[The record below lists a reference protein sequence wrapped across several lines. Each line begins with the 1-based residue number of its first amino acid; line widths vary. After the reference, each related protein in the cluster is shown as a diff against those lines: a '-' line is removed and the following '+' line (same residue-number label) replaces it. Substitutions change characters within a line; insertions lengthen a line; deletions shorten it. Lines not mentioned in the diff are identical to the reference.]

1 MLDNKMMIKKLIV
14 ILFSFLT
21 FLTGSGDILWWQV
34 DDTATVDGQ
43 SIYSFVSS
51 YGTEIIDGYDFYNVG
66 ARVRMTNPDGSTA
79 IIPIA
84 YPDFPGDRFEY
95 AEFFNGGGANGAGFG
110 TGYWSTQSVLHEV
123 PEYNFELLNEAQFL
137 VELGELSYDDV
148 FDIVG
153 WETIAVSDT
162 KFGSEL
168 RGMIFPGGVSEPA
181 DFQWIPTRFH
191 TVPEPSTFLLCL
203 LGAALL
209 MLRRKHHEKA

>member
-110 TGYWSTQSVLHEV
+110 TGYWST
-123 PEYNFELLNEAQFL
+123 
-137 VELGELSYDDV
+137 
-148 FDIVG
+148 
-153 WETIAVSDT
+153 
-162 KFGSEL
+162 
-168 RGMIFPGGVSEPA
+168 
-181 DFQWIPTRFH
+181 
-191 TVPEPSTFLLCL
+191 
-203 LGAALL
+203 
-209 MLRRKHHEKA
+209 